1 LPEGLDAGRVN
12 RFTETVH
19 EISLHRLTTDV
30 HQHLWPPA
38 LIEALRRRAAPPC
51 LREWQLS
58 LHGEG
63 DYDVAPDD
71 HDVGR
76 RAQQARND
84 GCEVA
89 IVSLSSGLGI
99 ELLPPE
105 EAAPLL
111 DAYHEG
117 ALSLPDPFRAWA
129 AAGLR
134 EIDPAGLTCQL
145 DRGFVGLVLPATTL
159 LDARGYARVSPLLDV
174 LQEAGRP
181 LFIHPGPA
189 TPARSGTRGPTTPS
203 WWPAV
208 VDYVQQMHAAW
219 YGFRLLG
226 RPRHPRL
233 KVCFAMLAGLAPLH
247 SERFAARAGERS
259 VVDERS
265 FLEVSSYGTR
275 AVDAVVRTLGI
286 DVLVNGSDRPYA
298 DPVTLELGEAA
309 LYALRSSNPDRLL
322 HSEEA
327 SDDLARSARA

>member
-1 LPEGLDAGRVN
+1 M
-12 RFTETVH
+12 
-19 EISLHRLTTDV
+19 SLHGLTTDV

-51 LREWQLS
+51 LRGWRLA
-58 LHGEG
+58 LHGEPE
-63 DYDVAPDD
+63 YDVAPAD

-76 RAQQARND
+76 RAQQAHDD
-84 GCEVA
+84 GLDTA
-89 IVSLSSGLGI
+89 LISLSTTLGI
-99 ELLPPE
+99 ELLAPE

-111 DAYHEG
+111 DAYHDG
-117 ALSLPDPFRAWA
+117 VLSLPYPFRAWA

-134 EIDPAGLTCQL
+134 DIDPAGLVGQL

-159 LDARGYARVSPLLDV
+159 LDEQGYAHVAPLLDV

-181 LFIHPGPA
+181 LFIHPGLA
-189 TPARSGTRGPTTPS
+189 TPARSGARGRTTPG
-203 WWPAV
+203 WWPAI

-247 SERFAARAGERS
+247 SERFAARAGQRS
-259 VVDERS
+259 VVDKRS

-298 DPVTLELGEAA
+298 DPVTPELGEAA
-309 LYALRSSNPDRLL
+309 LHALRTSNPDRLL

-327 SDDLARSARA
+327 SDDIALSARA

>member
-1 LPEGLDAGRVN
+1 MPRHG
-12 RFTETVH
+12 
-19 EISLHRLTTDV
+19 LTTDV

-38 LIEALRRRAAPPC
+38 LLAALRCRATPPC
-51 LREWQLS
+51 LREWRLV
-58 LHGEG
+58 LRGEP
-63 DYDVAPDD
+63 DSDVAPAD

-76 RAQQARND
+76 RAQQARED
-84 GCEVA
+84 GCGVA
-89 IVSLSSGLGI
+89 LVSLSTALGI
-99 ELLPPE
+99 ELLAPE

-111 DAYHEG
+111 DAYHDG

-129 AAGLR
+129 AAGLA
-134 EIDPAGLTCQL
+134 EIDPAGLTRQL
-145 DRGFVGLVLPATTL
+145 DRGFVGLMLPATTL
-159 LDARGYARVSPLLDV
+159 IDEPGYARVAPLLDV
-174 LQEAGRP
+174 LQETGRP

-189 TPARSGTRGPTTPS
+189 TPGRSGRRGVTTPG
-203 WWPAV
+203 WWPAI

-259 VVDERS
+259 AVDPRS

-275 AVDAVVRTLGI
+275 AIDAVVRTLGI

-298 DPVTLELGEAA
+298 DPIAPELGEAA
-309 LYALRSSNPDRLL
+309 LHALRSSNPDRLL
-322 HSEEA
+322 HSEEV
-327 SDDLARSARA
+327 SDDLARTTRA